1 MALKSF
7 IDVLPNSHF
16 PIQNLPFGV
25 FKPEPSSAPRPGVAI
40 GDYVLDLS
48 EIASAG
54 LFDGPILK
62 NSDCF
67 QQPNLNKLLALGRP
81 AWKESR
87 ITLQKLLSSTEPKL
101 RDNANLRQKAL
112 VPMNKVEL
120 LLPIA
125 VGDYTDFF
133 SSMHHA
139 KNCGTMFRGPENAI
153 PPNWFHLP
161 IAYHGRASSVVISGT
176 DIIRPRGQ
184 GYPSGTSPPYFGPT
198 LKLDYELE
206 MAAVVGSGNELGKP
220 VNVNEAAD
228 HIFGLVLM
236 NDWSARDIQA
246 WEYVPLGPFLGK
258 SFGTTISPWIVS
270 LEALEPFA
278 CAAPKQDPLPLPYL
292 AEKVSR
298 NYDIQLE
305 VEIKPAGV
313 EDSTVVT
320 KSNFKHLYWTLTQQI
335 AHHTINGCNLRPGD
349 ILGTGTISGP
359 EPDSLGCLL
368 ELSWNGQKTISLKGA
383 TRKFLED
390 GDEVIITGFCKF
402 IMHYALR
409 IEMEMNTPLG
419 LAPARGRL
427 FLHCLDDVIKGS
439 FYSTTVTYTFHNDQT
454 TPTSQSNSTTNA
466 VPVHSTEAP
475 IPITVHLPQQTQPN
489 SAPAATKIQ
498 SAYRAH
504 RIRTLHRTI
513 SSVDSAADELQ
524 RVIQRQDTVDAI
536 RSDEREKLRMN
547 EALMALLLRLD
558 SVPGWDPAVREARR
572 KVSRR
577 IVGMQE
583 ILDAITESKVE
594 DGQSYFWGYDGFT
607 RNWDE
612 VLAEMEED
620 VCKST
625 GGDELE
631 RFCAEHLGFHE
642 EEVKEEMEADWRD
655 RILFPFLG
663 IISFTTL
670 LYLNFSDQ
678 LSFPVLWQPKMAF
691 VGTNSTHFVV
701 AEDDHGGNYSEI
713 YVNGWNSYWL
723 MEKSIWVSS
732 RSKVSKM
739 LRMGAQMGL
748 TVCRTWAF
756 SDGYGS
762 SALQTSPGVFNE
774 RVFRAL
780 DYVIV
785 EARKNKLR
793 LILSLVNNLNAF
805 GGKTQYV
812 RWAEEAGVNV
822 SQTDDSFFSHPTVKD
837 YYKAYIKAIL
847 TRKNSLTGVKYS
859 EDPAIFA
866 WELINEPR
874 CLSNSSAPVLQAWI
888 TEMAAYVKSLDE
900 KHLLTVGIEGFYGP
914 KTTERSKV
922 NPGEWAASLGSD
934 FIQNSAIDNIDFASV
949 HAYPDSWIQKGDSEA
964 KMNFLSRWVDS
975 HISDGEHLLKKP
987 VLITEFGSSLRMNK
1001 TPEDTNLLLKTVYDR
1016 VYESAKKREAGA
1028 GALIWQLLVEGVDE
1042 YADQFSLD
1050 HNNKKV
1056 RDTKVTL
1063 EIHIRNGEVT
1073 HLRHA
1078 ATLAFRHAFLTIRE
1092 FWIAISATVTALNA
1106 VGPGAAPPQALGH
1119 AAEHRNTRGATTPH
1133 LLKNAVFASATII

>member
-1 MALKSF
+1 
-7 IDVLPNSHF
+7 
-16 PIQNLPFGV
+16 
-25 FKPEPSSAPRPGVAI
+25 
-40 GDYVLDLS
+40 
-48 EIASAG
+48 
-54 LFDGPILK
+54 
-62 NSDCF
+62 
-67 QQPNLNKLLALGRP
+67 
-81 AWKESR
+81 
-87 ITLQKLLSSTEPKL
+87 
-101 RDNANLRQKAL
+101 
-112 VPMNKVEL
+112 
-120 LLPIA
+120 
-125 VGDYTDFF
+125 
-133 SSMHHA
+133 
-139 KNCGTMFRGPENAI
+139 
-153 PPNWFHLP
+153 
-161 IAYHGRASSVVISGT
+161 
-176 DIIRPRGQ
+176 
-184 GYPSGTSPPYFGPT
+184 
-198 LKLDYELE
+198 

-631 RFCAEHLGFHE
+631 RFCAEHLGFRCLQSTTTYWTTDHE
-642 EEVKEEMEADWRD
+642 CVLPLKWKEKDLP
-655 RILFPFLG
+655 ICNNV
-663 IISFTTL
+663 IH
-670 LYLNFSDQ
+670 FSDQ

-1042 YADQFSLD
+1042 YADQFSLVAWD
-1050 HNNKKV
+1050 HPSIYKLITRQSCRLRRIFFN
-1056 RDTKVTL
+1056 TKVTL